1 MVNIVI
7 EYNNNTY
14 HSKIKVKSTD
24 VKLSK
29 YIELS
34 VENKNKDPK
43 FKVGD
48 HVRILTYKTFFAQGS
63 APNWSEEV
71 FVIKKVTNVVVP
83 WTYIKKNFESEEF
96 VGTFS
101 EKELEKAN
109 LSGFMTKN

>member
-48 HVRILTYKTFFAQGS
+48 HVRILTYKTFFTQGS

-71 FVIKKVTNVVVP
+71 FVIKKVTNIVVP
-83 WTYIKKNFESEEF
+83 WTYIKKKTLKVRNL
-96 VGTFS
+96 
-101 EKELEKAN
+101 LERFLK
-109 LSGFMTKN
+109 KNWKKQIYQGL